1 LAYLIPDNLRG
12 DKSVPA
18 AHRRVVTALAPGLD
32 DFVTVWYEPPFD
44 PHGDRPHFVVLDP
57 TLGIAVLVV
66 LDQQDPTKE
75 RLLGVWNQA
84 LRVDDR
90 GTERDIENPMDRA
103 ERFVETLRDSLATRT
118 SLPAI
123 PVVAIA
129 ALPHVTRAHAE
140 SLDLGTALDLD
151 RVLFK
156 EDLDAAIQDE
166 TVLPR
171 KLSQMLEGGLQ
182 VELDGPAIDEVR
194 AVIHPDVIISAPD
207 SSVAAEGSLF
217 SAASLG
223 DDDVVKV
230 MDRQQE
236 RLAKGLGTGHRVIR
250 GVAGSGKT
258 LVLVHRARTMA
269 RLLPNKKILVT
280 CFTRSLA
287 SQLQGQLSEFPNIEV
302 VHLNSL
308 MSKVIRSAGLEDPSA
323 KGNWDAVPKVAL
335 EALSLRSGQRYRAVM
350 VDEAQDFATEALQF
364 CVELLEATDTADQ
377 DLVIVADSAQNIFRR
392 QFRWKDA
399 GINAQGRTRI
409 LRVNY
414 RNTREILR
422 FAHDFLTADPT
433 IAVDDTSDP
442 EDEVTII
449 PAESSE
455 RSGPDPTVRLTAD
468 ASSEI
473 AAVVEMVRGWYSPSL
488 RPRSIAVLL
497 GEQAAGRGE
506 GIVTGLEAAGIP
518 VFWVTDPG
526 ETSNRDRAGSVDE
539 PVIVSTIHSAKG
551 LEFER
556 VVVAGLGGRTNDLV
570 SSRKTLYVGF
580 TRAIEELAVVTV
592 KDNVFAPDLSASS
605 DAISET
611 LVS

>member
-182 VELDGPAIDEVR
+182 VELDGRAIDEVR

-217 SAASLG
+217 S
-223 DDDVVKV
+223 
-230 MDRQQE
+230 
-236 RLAKGLGTGHRVIR
+236 
-250 GVAGSGKT
+250 AGSGKT